1 MYAVL
6 KHWEDDTTELEIK
19 IITNYIWTSSYPMPN
34 LVSDVKQKL
43 LSLPVHPNS
52 LPVCSGVRVARSLV
66 FCVFFCRLFCLSF
79 FELQLLIIPFSGVR
93 VARSLV
99 FCVFCRLFCLSF
111 FELQLLIIPFS
122 GVRVARSLVFCVLQI
137 VLFVLL
143 RITASDYTFQW
154 RSCCSIFSFL
164 CNGLQINVCNFVI
177 FLLTIVLF
185 VLLRITASDNS
196 LASSNFC
203 SQKMTLRTNIL
214 TAPTYGVDLYFYHTI
229 FQAVFPTRISL
240 IGGD

>member
-122 GVRVARSLVFCVLQI
+122 GVRVARSLVFCVFCRLFCLSFFELQLLI
-137 VLFVLL
+137 IPFSGVRVARSLVFCVL
-143 RITASDYTFQW
+143 
-154 RSCCSIFSFL
+154 
-164 CNGLQINVCNFVI
+164 
-177 FLLTIVLF
+177 
-185 VLLRITASDNS
+185 
-196 LASSNFC
+196 
-203 SQKMTLRTNIL
+203 
-214 TAPTYGVDLYFYHTI
+214 
-229 FQAVFPTRISL
+229 
-240 IGGD
+240 

>member
-1 MYAVL
+1 MYPVL

-66 FCVFFCRLFCLSF
+66 FCVFCRLFCLSF

-122 GVRVARSLVFCVLQI
+122 GVRVARSLVF
-137 VLFVLL
+137 FVM
-143 RITASDYTFQW
+143 
-154 RSCCSIFSFL
+154 
-164 CNGLQINVCNFVI
+164 VCRLMFVI
-177 FLLTIVLF
+177 LSFF
-185 VLLRITASDNS
+185 
-196 LASSNFC
+196 F
-203 SQKMTLRTNIL
+203 
-214 TAPTYGVDLYFYHTI
+214 
-229 FQAVFPTRISL
+229 
-240 IGGD
+240 